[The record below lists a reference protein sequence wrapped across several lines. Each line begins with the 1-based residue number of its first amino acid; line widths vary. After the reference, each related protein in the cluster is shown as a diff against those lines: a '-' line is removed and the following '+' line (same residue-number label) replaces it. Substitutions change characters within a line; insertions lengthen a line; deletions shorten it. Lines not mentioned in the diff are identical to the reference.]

1 MANCL
6 SKKII
11 LIEDTR
17 NKIGKHNNIFKYCK
31 EHDIEIQRKV
41 LNVGDYMLPQG
52 TIAVD
57 TKQSL
62 SELAN
67 DLYTDKLA
75 FNKKYKKCL
84 KDGIKLI
91 VLVEEPIKDL
101 NELVAWKSKHSRING
116 RLLLDMIHTI
126 QASYGV
132 KFVFCDKKN
141 TGETLLKLLK
151 GSKL

>member
-1 MANCL
+1 MENCL
-6 SKKII
+6 SKKTI
-11 LIEDTR
+11 LIEDVR

-31 EHDIEIQRKV
+31 DNNIEIQRKV

-84 KDGIKLI
+84 KDGIQLI
-91 VLVEEPIKDL
+91 VLVEEKVNNL
-101 NELVAWKSKHSRING
+101 NELVTWKSKHSRING

-126 QASYGV
+126 QVSYGV

-151 GSKL
+151 GSK